1 MERLISL
8 FRRPDAFEF
17 ADVEVEGYPYPWLE
31 QNQENGEPEYFVQLM
46 NYLRDERHERER
58 DGREGAD

>member
-17 ADVEVEGYPYPWLE
+17 ADVEAEGYPYPWLE
-31 QNQENGEPEYFVQLM
+31 QNRDGDEPEYFVQLM
-46 NYLRDERHERER
+46 NYLRDERHER